1 MKISSCE
8 YQIDNMYFFIVVPVI
23 NLASWMIDECP
34 ICSISSFFYFSSN
47 GGSRFQGFYCLNDV
61 VANDRANDAPAGS
74 LTASVGLPSVC
85 WLYCFFAIVL
95 TFHCSLF
102 GSRKI
107 GSTTFHFSLFT
118 IHSG

>member
-1 MKISSCE
+1 
-8 YQIDNMYFFIVVPVI
+8 MYFFIVVPVI

-34 ICSISSFFYFSSN
+34 ICFISSFFYFSSN

-85 WLYCFFAIVL
+85 WLYCFFAIVQIYL
-95 TFHCSLF
+95 IIT
-102 GSRKI
+102 
-107 GSTTFHFSLFT
+107 
-118 IHSG
+118 